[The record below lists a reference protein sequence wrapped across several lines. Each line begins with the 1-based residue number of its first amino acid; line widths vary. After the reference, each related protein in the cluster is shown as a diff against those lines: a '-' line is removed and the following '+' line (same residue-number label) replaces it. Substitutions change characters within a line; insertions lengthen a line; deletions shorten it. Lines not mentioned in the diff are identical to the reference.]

1 MGDFRWSVPVAL
13 VNCEL
18 LICNMQQ
25 DDDNDKNNNYYYYYS
40 SFYKVSV
47 PSLKIE
53 PKNRKTE
60 LCKSK
65 NIPVNQYKKTNT
77 I

>member
-1 MGDFRWSVPVAL
+1 
-13 VNCEL
+13 
-18 LICNMQQ
+18 MQQ